1 MKIKLGRFTVS
12 AMAYG
17 LALMAST
24 PASALMIGEPQM
36 HSTLGQPLDAWIPVL
51 LESPQEKE
59 ALDGFAAILAPA
71 DAYLERSL
79 LPPSTTVGPLRLQVQ
94 NSNGQVRL
102 HLTSQQ
108 PFTEPIVTLLI
119 KVRLGQISIQREL
132 SLLPDLPGNEPVP
145 APIVVAEAPPPVAAV
160 APTPAPS
167 AVAAAPVIKAAV
179 RDKPRRQLQQTI
191 VTTPAV
197 VPAAAPV
204 ALRRFQFDESFSSF
218 RTLTAAGQAPQPV
231 AAQTTPAAAA
241 PAAAPSAVQARIE
254 EQPSAPQRP
263 SESGNSVLWA
273 LGIAAGLTLLISNGR
288 AKRMWSGWFS
298 RAKAKPASAAAPLP
312 ARPSEKASKASDF
325 DVRSDELVP
334 EIYTLSPITQKT
346 KSVATAAMSISPERQ
361 RLEQLQKQ
369 FPGDEAQQKLKL
381 AEAFLDLDRISSA
394 TILMNEVERLNQTTA
409 SRRLALVKR

>member
-24 PASALMIGEPQM
+24 QASALMIGEPQM

-59 ALDGFAAILAPA
+59 ALDGFAASLAPS
-71 DAYLERSL
+71 DAYLERAL

-102 HLTSQQ
+102 HVTSQQ
-108 PFTEPIVTLLI
+108 PFAEPIVTLLI
-119 KVRLGQISIQREL
+119 KVRLGQISLVREL
-132 SLLPDLPGNEPVP
+132 SLLPELPGNEPAP
-145 APIVVAEAPPPVAAV
+145 APMVVAEAPQPVAA
-160 APTPAPS
+160 ATAAPAPP

-179 RDKPRRQLQQTI
+179 RDKPRRQVQQTM
-191 VTTPAV
+191 VTAPAV
-197 VPAAAPV
+197 VRAEAPV
-204 ALRRFQFDESFSSF
+204 ALPRFQLDESFSSY
-218 RTLTAAGQAPQPV
+218 RTLAAAGQAPQPV
-231 AAQTTPAAAA
+231 AAQAPAAAA
-241 PAAAPSAVQARIE
+241 PPVEPTAVQARVE
-254 EQPSAPQRP
+254 EQPSAPPRP
-263 SESGNSVLWA
+263 SDSGNSVLWA
-273 LGIAAGLTLLISNGR
+273 LGFAAGLTLLISNGR

-298 RAKAKPASAAAPLP
+298 RTKATPVPVAAPLP
-312 ARPSEKASKASDF
+312 ARPSEKASKADDF
-325 DVRSDELVP
+325 NVRSDELVP
-334 EIYTLSPITQKT
+334 ETYTLSPITQKT

-369 FPGDEAQQKLKL
+369 FLGEEAQQKLKL

-394 TILMNEVERLNQTTA
+394 VILMNEVERLKQTVA
-409 SRRLALVKR
+409 DRRLALVKR